1 MFLSLPYF
9 FFFAETLINIA
20 TSKIISEKISNKFG
34 RVKIPLTFAIPKRKK
49 ANESVSSYG
58 KISL

>member
-49 ANESVSSYG
+49 AN
-58 KISL
+58 